1 MDILN
6 ILLLIVVIFIFMV
19 LRSVLGKRTGLEKST
34 VIDFKENK
42 KPIPRDKI
50 EDKVEI
56 SESTELKQQNQ
67 KFSDE
72 INLLEK
78 NIKSFSIEY
87 FLEGATKAYEM
98 TLIAY
103 SEENKETLKMLLEKN
118 IYDEFSESINLRK
131 EKNQKLEYTLI
142 KVNKLEIRD
151 IDITKNTSSI
161 DLYIDANNEFV
172 LTELK
177 DEEKSVNKN
186 KAHVKEIWTFT
197 KKLNSRDPNWRVSEI
212 SRLN

>member
-1 MDILN
+1 MDIIN
-6 ILLLIVVIFIFMV
+6 IILLIVVILIFMV
-19 LRSVLGKRTGLEKST
+19 LRSVLGKRTSLKKSI

-42 KPIPRDKI
+42 KLIPRDKI
-50 EDKVEI
+50 ENKVEK
-56 SESTELKQQNQ
+56 SESTKLKQQNQ

-118 IYDEFSESINLRK
+118 IYDEFLESINIRNQ
-131 EKNQKLEYTLI
+131 KNQKLEYSLI
-142 KVNKLEIRD
+142 RVNKLEIRD
-151 IDITKNTSSI
+151 INISKNTSNI